1 MVYQNR
7 FGALNDICQNFTSEL
22 WINNSLGLCVT
33 EVFIHTPIS
42 IVFIILSVGLLV
54 PMLPNISFER
64 FFAKIFYIR
73 FLIDGLMLV
82 KTSTVVVLSTSTRP
96 TIQLSGATITMLH
109 LSIELLTWL
118 AISVNDF
125 FHGKSCWFHSRG
137 PHVLVFVEVVYMY
150 TTTVLL
156 WAVVSQM
163 SSQDN
168 FFVISC
174 LATDVCLVAL
184 HLISR
189 IPIVFP
195 VEEERSMRARLV
207 RTSQHWN
214 RLMPTSNSQGQTNS
228 EVVFHGSTIVTGVSS
243 ESNAGWLSRLFF
255 TWIDNTV
262 TRGYYG
268 ELLSPTLLPPISTSL
283 DADSL
288 GKVLI
293 ISDNSCISSGK
304 PPISTLS
311 LFKRFFSVFGKEF
324 AALGF
329 IKFLFSS
336 LGLTSPIF
344 LNKFLSE
351 LSLNNP
357 SSTYAII
364 WGSALIASKL
374 VTAFLGIAY
383 DYWIPRFGFKCK
395 MAVTGT
401 VYRQLLIHKSSR
413 LSKFSTGN
421 LVNLLTSDTE
431 RIVNFTPSINELW
444 ALPVQFFVALALLYL
459 QLGVSCLVGVAF
471 LFILLPINRYVA
483 NRIGKYSSDLMYHK
497 DIRVK
502 FISELLLSMTTIK
515 LACLELPMSQK
526 ILGARKL
533 ELKALRGQKLLDA
546 CCVFL
551 WAACPALLAGS
562 TFATFAAL
570 GNELRPA
577 EVFTSLALLNM
588 LIAPLNAFPWVING
602 IMEALVSTRR
612 ICCLFDLPESQPRE
626 LSHVSPF
633 SVNPAF
639 EEECQQYEGSTGPK
653 KELLP
658 SKNNFKLSICAE
670 RFYWETADKPALVN
684 IDLSIS
690 EGQLIGVIG
699 PVASGKSS
707 LLLAIMNE
715 LQSLNGQVSY
725 IYGQSGAA
733 ATLRFAYVGLTP
745 WLQKGTVREN
755 ILFGEPADADWLQT
769 VIAACGLELDLQKM
783 PHGLDSEIGEAGSLL
798 SGGQRARVALARA
811 IYQRADVYLLDD
823 PLAALDAH
831 VARALSKQCLGKY
844 GLLAGKTRI
853 VATHQ
858 PEWLL
863 SQDSSLGGPAD
874 LVICL
879 SEGKIAQT
887 YSPNSKSP
895 AVFTSLNT
903 PPAISHCQGP
913 EPNQVDSEAPILSC
927 SACEDPDVDECAP
940 LLEND
945 TVRCITSRSDHASV
959 NQLQH
964 EVQAEEEYTNCEKL
978 AYGKIASRVY
988 MLYARSVGYCLTL
1001 GVLLSLTFMQAT
1013 RNGLDFWLSFWMKSE
1028 ANTTTPNISYTEM
1041 TTFPSLDVFYPHSL
1055 VWLSDQPLSSLSTE
1069 GRPAM
1074 EHQTGFYLVVYGGL
1088 IAANLAFTSIRAV
1101 LFAFAGLA
1109 AAATIHKRILDSVLQ
1124 GEISFF
1130 ESTPVGRILNR
1141 FSSDVGT
1148 VDDSLPFRLNIF
1160 LAVIFGLLGSMVVTC
1175 LAMPTILIV
1184 CLPLVFVYWSV
1195 QRVYRGAARDLKRLA
1210 SIARSPVYA
1219 HFSETI
1225 AGLVVIRGLRK
1236 EEAFQAT
1243 SGAHLNEQTRCELA
1257 SLAASAWLN
1266 LRLQMI
1272 AVLAVAFVVF
1282 AAICGRLLGWTD
1294 VSLAGLAVIY
1304 ALMLA
1309 NQMTATVSIMTDTE
1323 KDFVAVE
1330 RCRELEEETPWEPEV
1345 VPMTIVAPERGERH
1359 LFTPRSYVHQRGH
1372 TACSSVDSLW
1382 PQEGNISLQ
1391 NVYLTYPAVGN
1402 RGLTGAAVH
1411 FALEDV
1417 CLEIKA
1423 GERLGIVGRTGSG
1436 KSSILRV
1443 LFRLVNHLPGPY
1455 SSPEIAAV
1463 KNFRG
1468 ATGYVRI
1475 DGVDIRGVP
1484 LNVLRNRLLCI
1495 AQDPFLFSSTVRDN
1509 LDPTGTSSEDVLTG
1523 ALLKCGLIANPE
1535 EAGRLLDL
1543 QVGET
1548 GRALSAG
1555 QRQLLCLARALL
1567 RRPRPQIV
1575 CLDEATASL
1584 DDVCEEN
1591 IHNVLVT
1598 EFYSSTVLL
1607 VAHRLSSVLRFC
1619 SRVVVMSN
1627 GRVAETGHPATLARD
1642 PDSLFAKMLREQNLT
1657 PT

>member
-1 MVYQNR
+1 
-7 FGALNDICQNFTSEL
+7 
-22 WINNSLGLCVT
+22 
-33 EVFIHTPIS
+33 
-42 IVFIILSVGLLV
+42 
-54 PMLPNISFER
+54 
-64 FFAKIFYIR
+64 
-73 FLIDGLMLV
+73 
-82 KTSTVVVLSTSTRP
+82 
-96 TIQLSGATITMLH
+96 
-109 LSIELLTWL
+109 
-118 AISVNDF
+118 
-125 FHGKSCWFHSRG
+125 
-137 PHVLVFVEVVYMY
+137 
-150 TTTVLL
+150 
-156 WAVVSQM
+156 M
-163 SSQDN
+163 SSQEN

-401 VYRQLLIHKSSR
+401 VYRQLLIHKSSS

-515 LACLELPMSQK
+515 LACLELSMSQK

-551 WAACPALLAGS
+551 WAACPVLLAGS

-639 EEECQQYEGSTGPK
+639 GEECQQYEGSTGPK

-690 EGQLIGVIG
+690 EGQLICVIG

-1041 TTFPSLDVFYPHSL
+1041 TTFPSLDVFNPHSL

-1210 SIARSPVYA
+1210 RWAFSSYVQFTNSTGIARSPVYA

-1345 VPMTIVAPERGERH
+1345 VPMTIVKHSPQSIGKVISQRSHSTRQQFYGTHPESLNYVQIPLSGADLSVDGSPCPPRRFSLVKIARNVIPLIKAPERGERH

-1468 ATGYVRI
+1468 ATGYCPDVPALGRTDSQEVTARAVGGVRI

-1509 LDPTGTSSEDVLTG
+1509 LNPTGTSSEDVLTG

-1591 IHNVLVT
+1591 IHVSH
-1598 EFYSSTVLL
+1598 FS
-1607 VAHRLSSVLRFC
+1607 AF
-1619 SRVVVMSN
+1619 
-1627 GRVAETGHPATLARD
+1627 
-1642 PDSLFAKMLREQNLT
+1642 
-1657 PT
+1657 